1 VGVLRRNFCRADFVV
16 TTPRNQSSNS
26 THWRAAGRTLTIE
39 FFVVATLYDIS
50 DRCSPGNLDI
60 RRCAGGRFGAPA
72 HPKAA
77 LPVKP
82 VPGTSCRLKLAVCPA
97 DTVAEFEPGA
107 AGDTVNAALTE
118 ALRLIVCGEFG
129 ASSVIAM
136 IAARV
141 PVATGESD
149 TPIVHVAP
157 TA

>member
-1 VGVLRRNFCRADFVV
+1 VIGVPPEIWTLG
-16 TTPRNQSSNS
+16 
-26 THWRAAGRTLTIE
+26 AAQ
-39 FFVVATLYDIS
+39 VA
-50 DRCSPGNLDI
+50 
-60 RRCAGGRFGAPA
+60 AFGAPA

-82 VPGTSCRLKLAVCPA
+82 VPGTSCRLNVAVCPA

-141 PVATGESD
+141 PVARGESD